1 MKYIHLFTFQF
12 PTQIATYTFK
22 SENRLLSFANLEQL
36 ADEQN
41 IDLST
46 NVLINHTVFLNE
58 ENKQ

>member
-12 PTQIATYTFK
+12 PTKIATYTFT
-22 SENRLLSFANLEQL
+22 SENRVLSFANLEQL

-46 NVLINHTVFLNE
+46 DVLLNHTVFLNE
-58 ENKQ
+58 ENN